1 MLYSALITRI
11 AKDSHAYPEAPYT
24 TDIKQKFLD
33 AVVELSPTASI
44 DNIKELVKGASYTI
58 GDSQIELADNF
69 VKTVSIRS
77 ADNADKYT
85 FIQVT
90 ADMWDRLGSD
100 AELDPNKNHCF
111 YFVEGRI
118 VKFYISTT
126 GNMNNKVVTITYL
139 VYPTQWAT
147 TQEMYDI
154 YSSLFIEACK
164 VEAVKNMITLQ
175 RGEQNDVE

>member
-11 AKDSHAYPEAPYT
+11 AKDSHAYPEASYT

-44 DNIKELVKGASYTI
+44 DNIKELVKSETFTVGVDRLTLPT
-58 GDSQIELADNF
+58 DF
-69 VKTVSIRS
+69 VKTISVKSS
-77 ADNADKYT
+77 SNAYNFKQITAEKY
-85 FIQVT
+85 
-90 ADMWDRLGSD
+90 DELGID
-100 AELDPNKNHCF
+100 TELDPNKGYCY
-111 YFVEGRI
+111 YFVDGRDI
-118 VKFYISTT
+118 VFYVSTT
-126 GNMNNKVVTITYL
+126 GNINGKSVIVTYIS
-139 VYPTQWAT
+139 YPTQWAT

-164 VEAVKNMITLQ
+164 VEAVKNMITLK